1 MSVYELEHLSV
12 KIGRWEALARRLGF
26 LAVEI
31 EAFDNGNRK
40 SSEKVFRM
48 LIAWK
53 QREGSGATY
62 RALYDAL
69 YHPFIDRKDLA
80 EEFCCIYERSVLV
93 ST

>member
-12 KIGRWEALARRLGF
+12 KIGNWKPLARRLGF
-26 LAVEI
+26 PSVDILE
-31 EAFDNGNRK
+31 FDQENREF
-40 SSEKVFRM
+40 SEKAFAM

-53 QREGSGATY
+53 QREGFHATF
-62 RALYDAL
+62 RVLYDAL
-69 YHPFIDRKDLA
+69 YHPLVQRRDLA